1 MNKAAGTPSIAWK
14 GSEQSSALQ
23 GIKTLIVEDEPL
35 VSMLVEDVLTEFGCV
50 IVGTAA
56 SVSEALSH
64 VTGQSEL
71 DVAILDVNLRGENS
85 FPIADALI
93 ARGIPFIF
101 ATGFGPADIAD
112 RYPQIPLLHK
122 PYGPG
127 LLASVLSGLT
137 KH

>member
-56 SVSEALSH
+56 SVSEALH
-64 VTGQSEL
+64 IRDRIWPGRY
-71 DVAILDVNLRGENS
+71 RG
-85 FPIADALI
+85 ALSPDT
-93 ARGIPFIF
+93 AAP
-101 ATGFGPADIAD
+101 
-112 RYPQIPLLHK
+112 
-122 PYGPG
+122 
-127 LLASVLSGLT
+127 
-137 KH
+137 